1 VLAAGAGLLLGAC
14 GGGSDA
20 ATTSVP
26 EDQPPAPGDLDI
38 LAAALRL
45 EYVQAGFYDGLGEQE
60 DLDSD
65 DRDLART
72 IGEHEAE
79 HVEALEQ
86 RLDELGG
93 RRPARPRLD
102 LAALM
107 AGDPETVLVRAA
119 DLEGLAAGAYLGQI
133 ARVAGDDVL
142 AALLSIHAVEARHA
156 AVLCRRV
163 GRSFAPDGAVT
174 PALAPER
181 VQARLEPYL
190 L

>member
-79 HVEALEQ
+79 HVEALE
-86 RLDELGG
+86 
-93 RRPARPRLD
+93 
-102 LAALM
+102 
-107 AGDPETVLVRAA
+107 
-119 DLEGLAAGAYLGQI
+119 
-133 ARVAGDDVL
+133 
-142 AALLSIHAVEARHA
+142 
-156 AVLCRRV
+156 
-163 GRSFAPDGAVT
+163 
-174 PALAPER
+174 
-181 VQARLEPYL
+181 
-190 L
+190 